1 MYRVVLAAR
10 KESAKKAGASQALGL
25 GFKKY
30 KHLTLIPCS
39 KPPAS
44 PHHHRHRRLDDR
56 RS

>member
-39 KPPAS
+39 KPPAA